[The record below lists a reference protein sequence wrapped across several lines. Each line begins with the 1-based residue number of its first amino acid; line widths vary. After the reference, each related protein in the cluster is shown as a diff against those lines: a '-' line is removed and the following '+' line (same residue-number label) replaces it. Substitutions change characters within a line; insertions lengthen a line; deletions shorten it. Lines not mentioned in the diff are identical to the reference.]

1 MISAMPKPKKVK
13 NKSIIKIQNLLIF
26 IFFLGISL
34 LYFHNATRDIYSGDI
49 GDFVTAAFVFGVPHP
64 PGYPLFTFLGFIFS
78 HIPFNLPVVT
88 RVGLISI
95 LSSIISLIFFFKFCR
110 LVTKNIFM
118 SILATSV
125 LAFSYEL
132 WFFTEIPEVF
142 AFHGVFVTSILYFL
156 FRFYE
161 EKKVSFFYIS
171 ILLLSLS
178 FTNHQTIVLLFPSV
192 LLISLS
198 RFRLIL
204 KLKNILL
211 SLSFILLGITPYV
224 YTLIAA
230 SHHPVINWDNVS
242 NLKSLIHLVLRQDY
256 STFGG
261 SILSLKEKLPIFS
274 VYFSSLFDNYS
285 ILTIIIIFIGMIYL
299 LRKNLILALSFL
311 ITFIVSGPLFILYI
325 GPLLKVSDEVG
336 VIERFFLMSFII
348 LIFFFP
354 YGLLAIRNILN
365 LYLSKKMYSLIIL
378 SIFFMI
384 PIMMIFYNFPKTDL
398 SHTHIGNNLARD
410 IFSSVSPGG
419 ILFLHNDSVTFNT
432 WYVHYALLE
441 RKDIQLINQPNVAG
455 DKSQENVAKAF
466 IKNHPEENLTDITEG
481 FLMEYRKKGEIYS
494 TYPFNFYFK
503 DLIQIPY
510 GLTFNLINTDQ
521 IPTLKEYKNI
531 LEMENAKLHIPR
543 REMLS
548 PAEQNL
554 ITPDITHFYSNA
566 FRHMGTFALRQY
578 TDLNLA
584 ISLYRKAALIDN
596 ENSLAFA
603 NLAYLEYKNGACKEA
618 EPHMKKAIEL
628 YSIYRLY

>member
-1 MISAMPKPKKVK
+1 MAKPKKVK
-13 NKSIIKIQNLLIF
+13 KKLTIKIQSLFLF

-78 HIPFNLPVVT
+78 HTLFNLPVVT
-88 RVGLISI
+88 RVGMISV
-95 LSSIISLIFFFKFCR
+95 SSSVISLIFFFKFSR

-118 SILATSV
+118 SILSTSV
-125 LAFSYEL
+125 LAFSYEF

-142 AFHGVFVTSILYFL
+142 GFHGLFVTSILYFL
-156 FRFYE
+156 FIFYE

-311 ITFIVSGPLFILYI
+311 ITFIVS
-325 GPLLKVSDEVG
+325 V
-336 VIERFFLMSFII
+336 
-348 LIFFFP
+348 
-354 YGLLAIRNILN
+354 
-365 LYLSKKMYSLIIL
+365 
-378 SIFFMI
+378 
-384 PIMMIFYNFPKTDL
+384 
-398 SHTHIGNNLARD
+398 
-410 IFSSVSPGG
+410 VSPGG

-466 IKNHPEENLTDITEG
+466 IKSHPGENLTTITEG

-531 LEMENAKLHIPR
+531 LQMENAKLHIPR
-543 REMLS
+543 RETLS

-554 ITPDITHFYSNA
+554 ITPDITHFYSSA

-578 TDLNLA
+578 TDLDLA
-584 ISLYRKAALIDN
+584 ISLYKKAALIDN

>member
-171 ILLLSLS
+171 LLLLSLS
-178 FTNHQTIVLLFPSV
+178 FTNHQTIVLLFPTV

-242 NLKSLIHLVLRQDY
+242 NLKSLIHLVLRQ
-256 STFGG
+256 
-261 SILSLKEKLPIFS
+261 
-274 VYFSSLFDNYS
+274 YF
-285 ILTIIIIFIGMIYL
+285 
-299 LRKNLILALSFL
+299 
-311 ITFIVSGPLFILYI
+311 
-325 GPLLKVSDEVG
+325 
-336 VIERFFLMSFII
+336 
-348 LIFFFP
+348 
-354 YGLLAIRNILN
+354 
-365 LYLSKKMYSLIIL
+365 SKKMYSLIIL

-510 GLTFNLINTDQ
+510 GLTFHLINTDQ